1 MRSLLITCFIAA
13 ACSSLSAKDLGV
25 QGSVFPIVERDIREM
40 LSAQAAGVDW
50 SSKQAEI
57 AESAK
62 RYLDDLPKRVL
73 PVVDKTSTVWFDPS
87 IVLTSDIQVP
97 VKGADGQY
105 TWQVLAAKGSRVNPL
120 EQNRPVTAMFFFDGS
135 DPDQLKLL
143 EQVVAQESTRIVPV
157 EAGRGSVRE
166 SHEKLARPVFHANDA
181 MVNRFQ
187 VRYLPTL
194 VYPGSG
200 QYRLNLGITSFA
212 RPFNAAEV
220 LASWPDLG
228 KPLAAQP
235 ASR

>member
-1 MRSLLITCFIAA
+1 MRTFLITCLVAA
-13 ACSSLSAKDLGV
+13 TCSGLGAKDLGV
-25 QGSVFPIVERDIREM
+25 QGNVFPIVERDIREM
-40 LSAQAAGVDW
+40 LAAQAAGVDW
-50 SSKQAEI
+50 SVKQDEI
-57 AESAK
+57 QESAK

-73 PVVDKTSTVWFDPS
+73 SVVDKTTTVWFDPS

-97 VKGADGQY
+97 VKGADGEY

-135 DPDQLKLL
+135 DPDQLKLV
-143 EQVVAQESTRIVPV
+143 EQVLMQETLRVVPV

-166 SHEKLARPVFHANDA
+166 SHERLARPIFHANDA

-187 VRYLPTL
+187 VRHLPTL

-235 ASR
+235 TSR